1 MAVKENLQVANTMHE
16 KLQSVKTY
24 ASNYKRIEKLRSEID
39 GGKKQ
44 IKEDKN
50 CITDNYDRQLI
61 ANAKTSGVITFI
73 LSAIFIVASA
83 VALYFMFK
91 GFFVEFDTA
100 LDKFKAE
107 YGNKNASDFD
117 QLQNLFSIFALLSIV
132 GILISGAWIALLA
145 NEKDNDNPGLTT
157 TTFVLAILMKIL
169 NLVIGIY
176 AGIKLMTIL
185 HTDEFFMNNLWTFI
199 KTAGIGLGL
208 HVVLFLIFCFIKCE
222 TINNLIDKHTLD
234 GAKKAD
240 ERKYKKEKKSIFDN
254 IELENSARLA
264 EIDLEF
270 LKMPYSEI
278 RKVLDEIEDIS
289 PIYCDFYQD
298 KKVGNKQEIQI
309 DHKKLEEFS
318 NKLDKCIE
326 VIKSGRAENIK
337 EALNVIQKDM
347 VDEEKASLERAR
359 NAQIYELNKK
369 LEEYDEDGYYDY

>member
-24 ASNYKRIEKLRSEID
+24 ASNYKRIEKLRSEIE
-39 GGKKQ
+39 GGNKQ

-61 ANAKTSGVITFI
+61 ANARTSAVITFI
-73 LSAIFIVASA
+73 ISALLIVASA
-83 VALYFMFK
+83 VALYFMFE
-91 GFFVEFDTA
+91 GFFAEFDTA
-100 LDKFKAE
+100 LDKFQAK
-107 YGNKNASDFD
+107 YGNKSASAFD
-117 QLQNLFSIFALLSIV
+117 QLQNLFSIFSLLSMV
-132 GILISGAWIALLA
+132 GIVISGAWIALLA
-145 NEKDNDNPGLTT
+145 NGKDDEGLTT
-157 TTFVLAILMKIL
+157 TAFVLAILMKII
-169 NLVIGIY
+169 NLVIGVY

-185 HTDEFFMNNLWTFI
+185 HTEEFFMDNLWTFI
-199 KTAGIGLGL
+199 KTAGIGLGM
-208 HVVLFLIFCFIKCE
+208 HVVLFLLFCFIKCE
-222 TINNLIDKHTLD
+222 TINKWIDKCTLD

-240 ERKYKKEKKSIFDN
+240 ERKYKKEKKSIFGN

-270 LKMPYSEI
+270 LKMPYTEI
-278 RKVLDEIEDIS
+278 RKVINEIEDIS

-298 KKVGNKQEIQI
+298 KKVGDKQEIQI
-309 DHKKLEEFS
+309 DHNKLEEFS

-337 EALNVIQKDM
+337 EALNVIKKDM

-359 NAQIYELNKK
+359 NAQIFELNKK
-369 LEEYDEDGYYDY
+369 LEEYDDDGYYDY